1 MAALGCSCAGAASAC
16 AWGAGLQQVMSTQTG
31 SSFRILTT
39 SLWVSPIREMPLTCD
54 SKPRSVGDS
63 ATPSVS
69 LAAERSPPPDP

>member
-1 MAALGCSCAGAASAC
+1 MKMAASGCSCAGAASAC

-54 SKPRSVGDS
+54 SKPTSVGI
-63 ATPSVS
+63 PLHPP
-69 LAAERSPPPDP
+69 LA

>member
-1 MAALGCSCAGAASAC
+1 MAASGCNCTGASSAC

-54 SKPRSVGDS
+54 SKPRSVGNS
-63 ATPSVS
+63 ATPSAS
-69 LAAERSPPPDP
+69 LAVEQSPRP